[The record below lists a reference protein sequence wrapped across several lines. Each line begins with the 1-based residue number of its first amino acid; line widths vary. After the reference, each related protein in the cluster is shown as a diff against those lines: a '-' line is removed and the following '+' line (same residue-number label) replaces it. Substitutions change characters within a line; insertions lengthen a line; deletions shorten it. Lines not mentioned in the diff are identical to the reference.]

1 VGFFVFADEVFV
13 KEQIWGPPRF
23 MTVATTTEIEE
34 RHSREAIEAE
44 IARFE
49 ERVQQLRSG
58 AITEEQFRPFR
69 LKHGTYG
76 QRQPGYQMLRVKV
89 AAGVLKPSQ
98 LRVLARIGDEYS
110 TGRGHLTTRENVQ
123 FHFVKLENVPA
134 AMRLLADSGLTTRE
148 ACGNTVR
155 NVTACPVAGICSGEA
170 FDVTP
175 YALGV
180 SRYLLRHPD
189 FHDLPRKFKI
199 AFSGCADDG
208 GCAVAGIHDVGLIAQ
223 VWGSNGTAR
232 RGFKVL
238 VGGGLGSL
246 PTEAAVLADFLP
258 EEELLPTIE
267 AVLRLFNEIGNRKN
281 KFKARLKF
289 VLREKGIEELRR
301 LVFEK
306 RKTSQAPAEVF
317 TVASQIRP
325 ALVSIAPAPLTP
337 APANGASDTEYD
349 RWAEHNLMPQRQAG
363 YGAIWIKLPAGTFHS
378 RQMRVL
384 ADLLESQDLTGVRIA
399 INQDLV
405 IPWVPFDRV
414 RAIFNELHA
423 LDLAIP
429 GARTISDVTGC
440 PGATTC
446 NLGITRSLTLADV
459 LSRELEG
466 YSDPEIQKLRIKISG
481 CPNSCGHHHI
491 ADIGFYG
498 NARKIDDQQAPFYQL
513 LLGGKVSAAGAHFG
527 RQIMAVPARP
537 IAAIIRALLAFY
549 QQDRQPRE
557 SFSAW
562 VTRTPDSA
570 IVERLRPLVEVTNS
584 TEDIFLD
591 WGDTETFSLKLGR
604 GECAA

>member
-1 VGFFVFADEVFV
+1 
-13 KEQIWGPPRF
+13 
-23 MTVATTTEIEE
+23 MTIATTTEMEE
-34 RHSREAIEAE
+34 RHSTEAIEAE

-49 ERVQQLRSG
+49 ERVRQLRNG
-58 AITEEQFRPFR
+58 EITEEQFRPFR

-76 QRQPGYQMLRVKV
+76 QRQPGFQMLRVKI
-89 AAGVLKPSQ
+89 AAGVLKPAQ
-98 LRVLARIGDEYS
+98 LRVLASIADDFS

-123 FHFVKLENVPA
+123 FHFVKLENVPT
-134 AMRLLADSGLTTRE
+134 AMRRLADAGLTTRE

-155 NVTACPVAGICSGEA
+155 NVTACPISGICPGEA

-180 SRYLLRHPD
+180 SRYLLRHLD

-199 AFSGCADDG
+199 AFSGCEDDG
-208 GCAVAGIHDVGLIAQ
+208 ACAVAGIHDVGLIAQ
-223 VWGSNGTAR
+223 VRGSNGTGR

-246 PTEAAVLADFLP
+246 PTEAAVLTDFLP
-258 EEELLPTIE
+258 EEELLPTVE
-267 AVLRLFNEIGNRKN
+267 AILRVFSETGNRKN
-281 KFKARLKF
+281 KLKARLKF
-289 VLREKGIEELRR
+289 VLRDKGIEELRR

-306 RKTSQAPAEVF
+306 RKTVQAPAQVF
-317 TVASQIRP
+317 TVPSPIQP
-325 ALVSIAPAPLTP
+325 ALVTIAPIPLSGSSTK
-337 APANGASDTEYD
+337 NGSDPEYD
-349 RWAEHNLMPQRQAG
+349 RWTAHNLMPQRQAG

-378 RQMRVL
+378 HQMRGL
-384 ADLLESQDLTGVRIA
+384 ADVLEKNELTGVRIA
-399 INQDLV
+399 VNQDLV

-414 RAIFNELHA
+414 RAIYDELRS

-466 YSDPEIQKLRIKISG
+466 YNDPEIQKLRIKISG

-498 NARKIDDQQAPFYQL
+498 NVRKIGGQQAPYYQL
-513 LLGGKVSAAGAHFG
+513 LLGGQVNADGVRFG
-527 RQIMAVPARP
+527 RQILSVPARP
-537 IAAIIRALLAFY
+537 IPGILRELLVFY
-549 QQDRQPRE
+549 QQDRRPRE
-557 SFSAW
+557 SFSSW
-562 VTRTPDSA
+562 VARTPDKA
-570 IVERLRPLVEVTNS
+570 IVGRLKPLVDVSDAPDEV
-584 TEDIFLD
+584 FLD

-604 GECAA
+604 GECVA

>member
-1 VGFFVFADEVFV
+1 
-13 KEQIWGPPRF
+13 
-23 MTVATTTEIEE
+23 
-34 RHSREAIEAE
+34 
-44 IARFE
+44 
-49 ERVQQLRSG
+49 
-58 AITEEQFRPFR
+58 
-69 LKHGTYG
+69 
-76 QRQPGYQMLRVKV
+76 VKV
-89 AAGVLKPSQ
+89 AAGALKPSQ
-98 LRVLARIGDEYS
+98 LRVLAAIGDQYS

-134 AMRLLADSGLTTRE
+134 AMRLLADCGLTTRE

-199 AFSGCADDG
+199 AFSGCEDDG

-223 VWGSNGTAR
+223 VRGSNGTAR

-246 PTEAAVLADFLP
+246 PTEAAVLVDFLP

-267 AVLRLFNEIGNRKN
+267 AVLRVFSETGNRKN

-301 LVFEK
+301 LVFET
-306 RKTSQAPAEVF
+306 RKTSKAPAEVF
-317 TVASQIRP
+317 TVPSPVRP
-325 ALVSIAPAPLTP
+325 ALVTIAPEPLTS
-337 APANGASDTEYD
+337 ASVDVSTDSEYD

-378 RQMRVL
+378 AQMRGL
-384 ADLLESQDLTGVRIA
+384 ADLLEKHDLAGIRIA

-414 RAIFNELHA
+414 RAIYNQLRG
-423 LDLAIP
+423 LDLATP

-498 NARKIDDQQAPFYQL
+498 NVRKIADQQAPYYQL
-513 LLGGKVSAAGAHFG
+513 LLGGKVDAGGVRFG

-537 IAAIIRALLAFY
+537 IPAILRELLAFY
-549 QQDRQPRE
+549 QHDRGHGE
-557 SFSAW
+557 SFSSW
-562 VTRTPDSA
+562 VGRTPDKT

-584 TEDIFLD
+584 TEGIFLD

>member
-1 VGFFVFADEVFV
+1 
-13 KEQIWGPPRF
+13 
-23 MTVATTTEIEE
+23 MTVATTTEVEE

-49 ERVQQLRSG
+49 ERVHQLRRG
-58 AITEEQFRPFR
+58 EITEQQFRPFR

-76 QRQPGYQMLRVKV
+76 QRQPGFQMLRVKV

-98 LRVLARIGDEYS
+98 LRVLARIADEYS

-123 FHFVKLENVPA
+123 FHFVKLENVPV
-134 AMRLLADSGLTTRE
+134 AMRLLADCGLTTRE

-155 NVTACPVAGICSGEA
+155 NITACPVAGICPGEA

-199 AFSGCADDG
+199 AFSGCEDDG
-208 GCAVAGIHDVGLIAQ
+208 ACAVAGIHDVGLIAQ
-223 VWGSNGTAR
+223 VRGNNGTSR

-246 PTEAAVLADFLP
+246 PTEAAVLTDFLP

-267 AVLRLFNEIGNRKN
+267 AVLRVFTETGNRKN
-281 KFKARLKF
+281 KLLARLKY
-289 VLREKGIEELRR
+289 VLRAKGIEEFRR
-301 LVFEK
+301 LVAEK
-306 RKTSQAPAEVF
+306 REVSQAPAEVF
-317 TVASQIRP
+317 TVPTPIRP
-325 ALVSIAPAPLTP
+325 ALVTIAAAPLSSATETQNDP
-337 APANGASDTEYD
+337 EYD
-349 RWAEHNLMPQRQAG
+349 RWAEHNLMSQRQTG
-363 YGAIWIKLPAGTFHS
+363 YGAVWIKLPAGTFHS
-378 RQMRVL
+378 NQMRGL
-384 ADLLESQDLTGVRIA
+384 ADVLEKNELTGVRIA

-414 RAIFNELHA
+414 RAIYDELRA
-423 LDLAIP
+423 LELSIP

-446 NLGITRSLTLADV
+446 NLGITRSLTLADE
-459 LSRELEG
+459 LSRALEG
-466 YSDPEIQKLRIKISG
+466 YDDPEIKKLRIKISG

-498 NARKIDDQQAPFYQL
+498 NMRKIEDQQAPYYQL
-513 LLGGKVSAAGAHFG
+513 LLGGKVNAGGVRFA

-537 IAAIIRALLAFY
+537 IPAIIRELLTFY
-549 QQDRQPRE
+549 RQDRQPGE
-557 SFSAW
+557 SFSDW
-562 VTRTPDSA
+562 VGRTPDSA
-570 IVERLRPLVEVTNS
+570 VVERLRPLATVTNS

>member
-1 VGFFVFADEVFV
+1 
-13 KEQIWGPPRF
+13 
-23 MTVATTTEIEE
+23 MTVATTTEVEE

-44 IARFE
+44 IAVFE
-49 ERVQQLRSG
+49 QRVHQLRHG
-58 AITEEQFRPFR
+58 EITEQQFRPFR

-76 QRQPGYQMLRVKV
+76 QRQPGFQMLRVKV

-98 LRVLARIGDEYS
+98 LRVLARIADEYS

-123 FHFVKLENVPA
+123 FHFVKLEDVPA
-134 AMRLLADSGLTTRE
+134 AMRLLADCGLTTRE

-155 NVTACPVAGICSGEA
+155 NVTACPVAGICPGEA

-208 GCAVAGIHDVGLIAQ
+208 GCSVAGIHDVGLIAQ
-223 VWGSNGTAR
+223 VRGSNGTAR

-246 PTEAAVLADFLP
+246 PTESAVLTDFLP

-267 AVLRLFNEIGNRKN
+267 AVLRVFTETGNRKN

-289 VLREKGIEELRR
+289 VLREKGIEEFRR

-317 TVASQIRP
+317 TVPSPIRP
-325 ALVSIAPAPLTP
+325 VLVNISPAPLTLRLDNS
-337 APANGASDTEYD
+337 AIDSEYD
-349 RWAEHNLMPQRQAG
+349 RWAEHNLMAQRQNG

-378 RQMRVL
+378 RQMRGL
-384 ADLLESQDLTGVRIA
+384 ADLLEKHNLTGVRIA

-405 IPWVPFDRV
+405 VPWVPLE
-414 RAIFNELHA
+414 RARDTYHDLRS

-429 GARTISDVTGC
+429 GALTISDVTGC

-446 NLGITRSLTLADV
+446 NLGITRSLTLADE
-459 LSRELEG
+459 LSRALEG
-466 YSDPEIQKLRIKISG
+466 YDDPEIKKLRIKISG

-498 NARKIDDQQAPFYQL
+498 NVRKIGDQQAPYYQL
-513 LLGGKVSAAGAHFG
+513 LLGGKVDADGVRFG
-527 RQIMAVPARP
+527 RQIMSVPARP
-537 IAAIIRALLAFY
+537 IPAIIRELLTFY
-549 QQDRQPRE
+549 QQDRQRGE
-557 SFSAW
+557 SFSEW
-562 VTRTPDSA
+562 VGRTPDNA
-570 IVERLRPLVEVTNS
+570 VTERLRPLATVTS
-584 TEDIFLD
+584 ASEDIFLD
-591 WGDTETFSLKLGR
+591 WGDSETFSLKLGR

>member
-1 VGFFVFADEVFV
+1 MPVETLSEV
-13 KEQIWGPPRF
+13 
-23 MTVATTTEIEE
+23 EE

-44 IARFE
+44 ISRFE

-58 AITEEQFRPFR
+58 AISEEQFRPFR

-76 QRQPGYQMLRVKV
+76 QRQPGFQMLRVKV
-89 AAGVLKPSQ
+89 AAGVLKPAQ
-98 LRVLARIGDEYS
+98 LRVLAGIADTYS

-134 AMRLLADSGLTTRE
+134 AMRLLADAGLTTRE

-155 NVTACPVAGICSGEA
+155 NVTACPVAGICPGEA

-199 AFSGCADDG
+199 AFSGCESDG
-208 GCAVAGIHDVGLIAQ
+208 DCAVAGIHDVGLIAQ
-223 VWGSNGTAR
+223 VRGNNGTSR

-246 PTEAAVLADFLP
+246 PTEAAVLTDFLP
-258 EEELLPTIE
+258 EEELLPTVE
-267 AVLRLFNEIGNRKN
+267 AILRVFSETGNRKN
-281 KFKARLKF
+281 KFKARMKF
-289 VLREKGIEELRR
+289 VLREKGIEEFRR
-301 LVFEK
+301 LVAERRK
-306 RKTSQAPAEVF
+306 RSEAPAETF
-317 TVASQIRP
+317 TVPSPIQPSLVTI
-325 ALVSIAPAPLTP
+325 ALAPLSFSAAAKQTDP
-337 APANGASDTEYD
+337 EYD
-349 RWAEHNLMPQRQAG
+349 RWAEHNLMFQRQTG
-363 YGAIWIKLPAGTFHS
+363 YGAIWIKLPAGTFYSH
-378 RQMRVL
+378 QMRGL
-384 ADLLESQDLTGVRIA
+384 ADLLEKNELNGLRIA
-399 INQDLV
+399 VNQDLV

-414 RAIFNELHA
+414 RTVYDELRA
-423 LDLAIP
+423 LDLATP

-459 LSRELEG
+459 LSRELAG
-466 YSDPEIQKLRIKISG
+466 QSDPEIQKLRIKISG

-498 NARKIDDQQAPFYQL
+498 NARKIGEQQAPYYQL
-513 LLGGKVSAAGAHFG
+513 MLGGKVDANGVRFA
-527 RQIMAVPARP
+527 RQVMAVPARP
-537 IAAIIRALLAFY
+537 IPAIIRELLAFY
-549 QQDRQPRE
+549 QQDRRPGE
-557 SFSAW
+557 AFTAW
-562 VTRTPDSA
+562 VGRTTDKDISA
-570 IVERLRPLVEVTNS
+570 RLRPFANVTEPS
-584 TEDIFLD
+584 EEFFVD
-591 WGDTETFSLKLGR
+591 WGDTETYSLKLGR

>member
-1 VGFFVFADEVFV
+1 
-13 KEQIWGPPRF
+13 
-23 MTVATTTEIEE
+23 MSVAATNEIEE

-44 IARFE
+44 IVRFE
-49 ERVQQLRSG
+49 ERIQQLQSG
-58 AITEEQFRPFR
+58 AITAEQFRPFR

-76 QRQPGYQMLRVKV
+76 QRQPGFQMLRVKV
-89 AAGVLKPSQ
+89 AAGVLTGKQ
-98 LRVLARIGDEYS
+98 LRVLAEIADKYS

-123 FHFVKLENVPA
+123 FHFVKLENVGA
-134 AMRLLADSGLTTRE
+134 AMRLLADAGLTTRE

-155 NVTACPVAGICSGEA
+155 NVTSCPVAGICPGEA

-199 AFSGCADDG
+199 AFSGCEDDG
-208 GCAVAGIHDVGLIAQ
+208 ACAVAGIHDVGLIAQ
-223 VWGSNGTAR
+223 VRGSNGTAH

-246 PTEAAVLADFLP
+246 PTEAAVLSDFLP

-267 AVLRLFNEIGNRKN
+267 AVLRVFMETGNRKN
-281 KFKARLKF
+281 KLLARLKY
-289 VLREKGIEELRR
+289 VLRAKGIEEFQR
-301 LVFEK
+301 LVAEK
-306 RKTSQAPAEVF
+306 RKVSQAPEGKFV
-317 TVASQIRP
+317 VPSPIQP
-325 ALVSIAPAPLTP
+325 SLVTIAPLPL
-337 APANGASDTEYD
+337 ASTAAVEAQVDPEYD
-349 RWAEHNLMPQRQAG
+349 RWAEHNLMSQRQAG

-378 RQMRVL
+378 HQMRGL
-384 ADLLESQDLTGVRIA
+384 ADILEKNELTGVRIA
-399 INQDLV
+399 VNQDLV
-405 IPWVPFDRV
+405 IPWAPFDRV
-414 RAIFNELHA
+414 RTIYEELRA
-423 LDLAIP
+423 LDLATP

-498 NARKIDDQQAPFYQL
+498 NVRKIGDQQAPYYQL
-513 LLGGKVSAAGAHFG
+513 LLGGRVNADGVRFA

-537 IAAIIRALLAFY
+537 IPAIIRELLDFY
-549 QQDRQPRE
+549 QTNRQTSE
-557 SFSAW
+557 TFSAW
-562 VTRTPDSA
+562 VSRTSDKA
-570 IVERLRPLVEVTNS
+570 IKGRLLPLAEVTAT
-584 TEDIFLD
+584 TEDLFVD
-591 WGDTETFSLKLGR
+591 WGDTETYSLKLGR
-604 GECAA
+604 GECVA

>member
-1 VGFFVFADEVFV
+1 
-13 KEQIWGPPRF
+13 
-23 MTVATTTEIEE
+23 
-34 RHSREAIEAE
+34 
-44 IARFE
+44 
-49 ERVQQLRSG
+49 
-58 AITEEQFRPFR
+58 
-69 LKHGTYG
+69 
-76 QRQPGYQMLRVKV
+76 
-89 AAGVLKPSQ
+89 
-98 LRVLARIGDEYS
+98 
-110 TGRGHLTTRENVQ
+110 
-123 FHFVKLENVPA
+123 
-134 AMRLLADSGLTTRE
+134 
-148 ACGNTVR
+148 VR
-155 NVTACPVAGICSGEA
+155 NVTACPVAGICPGEA

-223 VWGSNGTAR
+223 VRGSNGTAH

-246 PTEAAVLADFLP
+246 PTESAVLTEFLP

-267 AVLRLFNEIGNRKN
+267 AVLRVFSETGNRKN
-281 KFKARLKF
+281 KLKARLKF

-317 TVASQIRP
+317 TVPSPIQRP
-325 ALVSIAPAPLTP
+325 TLVNIAPVPLISTISVD
-337 APANGASDTEYD
+337 AASDADYD
-349 RWAEHNLMPQRQAG
+349 RWAEHNLMPQRQVG
-363 YGAIWIKLPAGTFHS
+363 FGAIWIKLPSGTFYS
-378 RQMRVL
+378 RQMRGL
-384 ADLLESQDLTGVRIA
+384 ADLLEKHDLTGVRIA

-414 RAIFNELHA
+414 RAIYNELHA
-423 LDLAIP
+423 LELAIP

-446 NLGITRSLTLADV
+446 NLGITRSLTLADE
-459 LSRELEG
+459 LSRALEG
-466 YSDPEIQKLRIKISG
+466 YDDPEIKKLRIKISG
-481 CPNSCGHHHI
+481 CPNSCGQHHI

-498 NARKIDDQQAPFYQL
+498 NVRKIEDQQAPYYQL
-513 LLGGKVSAAGAHFG
+513 LLGGKVSADGVRFG

-537 IAAIIRALLAFY
+537 IPAIIRELLAFY
-549 QQDRQPRE
+549 QQERQRGE
-557 SFSAW
+557 SFDAW
-562 VTRTPDSA
+562 VGRTPDKA
-570 IVERLRPLVEVTNS
+570 IVERLHPLVEVTHS